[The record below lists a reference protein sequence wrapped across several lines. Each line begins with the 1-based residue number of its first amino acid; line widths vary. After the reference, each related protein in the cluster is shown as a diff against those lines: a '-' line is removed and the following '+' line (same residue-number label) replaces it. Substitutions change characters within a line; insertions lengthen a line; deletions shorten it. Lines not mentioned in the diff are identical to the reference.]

1 MSNERLVLKSKAT
14 GKIAS
19 RADQGKKAITLKAV
33 ELTTGCKAMGI
44 PSLLVPQSSREKAEI
59 AAIGNKYDA
68 CFVKVRAGKKSG
80 ISDKKKLQAA
90 LKDDDFIGK
99 LVVHFGRYVGDPPS
113 PHAISAKSFS
123 GWLKNELTNKNS
135 IIYQITLKQAPVLL
149 EVERSDRWWA
159 DAFAERKNAE
169 LRT

>member
-1 MSNERLVLKSKAT
+1 MSGERLVLKSKAT

-44 PSLLVPQSSREKAEI
+44 LSLLVPQTSKEKAEI

-80 ISDKKKLQAA
+80 TSDKKKLQAA

-99 LVVHFGRYVGDPPS
+99 LAVHFGMYVGDTPS

-123 GWLKNELTNKNS
+123 RWLKNELSNKNS
-135 IIYQITLKQAPVLL
+135 IIYRITFEQAPVFL
-149 EVERSDRWWA
+149 EIERGNRWWA
-159 DAFAERKNAE
+159 DAFAERRK
-169 LRT
+169 TQS

>member
-1 MSNERLVLKSKAT
+1 MSGERLVLKSKAT

-19 RADQGKKAITLKAV
+19 RSDQGKKAITLKAV
-33 ELTTGCKAMGI
+33 ELTTGCK
-44 PSLLVPQSSREKAEI
+44 SSRETAEI
-59 AAIGNKYDA
+59 VAIGNKYDA

-80 ISDKKKLQAA
+80 ISDKKKLQAV

-135 IIYQITLKQAPVLL
+135 IIYQITFKQAPVLL

-159 DAFAERKNAE
+159 DAFAKRKNAE

>member
-44 PSLLVPQSSREKAEI
+44 PSLLVPQSLRGKAEI

-99 LVVHFGRYVGDPPS
+99 LAVHFGKFVGDIPT
-113 PHAISAKSFS
+113 PHAISAKAFS
-123 GWLKNELTNKNS
+123 RWLKNELSKKNS
-135 IIYQITLKQAPVLL
+135 NVYRMTFEQAPVLL

-159 DAFAERKNAE
+159 DAFSQRRK
-169 LRT
+169 TQS

>member
-33 ELTTGCKAMGI
+33 KLTTGCKAMGI
-44 PSLLVPQSSREKAEI
+44 PFLLVPQSSREKAEI

-80 ISDKKKLQAA
+80 INDKKKLQAS

-99 LVVHFGRYVGDPPS
+99 LAVHFGRYVGDTPS

-123 GWLKNELTNKNS
+123 RWLKNELTNKNS
-135 IIYQITLKQAPVLL
+135 IIYQITFKQAPVLL

-159 DAFAERKNAE
+159 DAFAKRKNAE